1 MLLCVL
7 QNKHLLYLDLRLQ
20 YQYNKTKFCQLV
32 FITTLRTGENTKQ
45 KSPRQIFQSTLRV
58 EFAYESETHAAS
70 LAYTYW
76 GPTHCTLLIFNE
88 IFIILNLS

>member
-45 KSPRQIFQSTLRV
+45 KFPRQIFQSTLRV
-58 EFAYESETHAAS
+58 EFAYEACQSPKLTRQVSH
-70 LAYTYW
+70 
-76 GPTHCTLLIFNE
+76 TLTVGQLIALYSF
-88 IFIILNLS
+88 LMKYL